1 MMVTVFAVVLAAML
15 VALSVF
21 QIALVCGAPLGKVA
35 WGGKH
40 SVLPLRLRLAALS
53 ATLRY
58 LFIGF
63 IAFSRAGLTT
73 VLPPEFTFWVMW
85 LIVVHLGFSFILSLF
100 SASVYEKLILAPY
113 TLVMGVLSM
122 MIAWM

>member
-1 MMVTVFAVVLAAML
+1 MVIVLAVVLAAML

-35 WGGKH
+35 WGGNH
-40 SVLPLRLRLAALS
+40 SILPLRLRFAALS

-63 IAFSRAGLTT
+63 IAFDRAGLTT
-73 VLPPEFTFWVMW
+73 VLPAEFTFWVMW
-85 LIVVHLGFSFILSLF
+85 LIVIHLGFSFVLSLF
-100 SASVYEKLILAPY
+100 SASFYEKLILAPY
-113 TLVMGVLSM
+113 TLAMGVLSL
-122 MIAWM
+122 MIAWL